1 MPNKTE
7 QRLCQKMDLEFLKA
21 EGSGVYRSE
30 GFIFANCK
38 KNLFCEF
45 NS

>member
-1 MPNKTE
+1 
-7 QRLCQKMDLEFLKA
+7 MDLGFLKA
-21 EGSGVYRSE
+21 EGRGGDRSE